1 MREAG
6 QDLERA
12 VVAIYPEIAGRAY
25 ATAGDLCERSLW
37 RELSC
42 CVLSSQV
49 PYAVAVAAAEAIDR
63 QGLLHLSFDGDLT
76 HELTTVLKTPLA
88 VGGSLRNYR
97 FPASRARQLSST
109 KRAVCAASG
118 SLRNLLDGDT
128 DPVAL
133 RSWLVNNAP
142 GLGPKQASMFL
153 RNSGVT
159 YSLAVLDRHVLDFM
173 KEMGLYSG
181 PSNHISGLSAYG
193 RYESDLRSYAERLG
207 AAVGLLDWAIWIVM
221 RVFKGARKEIAA

>member
-1 MREAG
+1 
-6 QDLERA
+6 
-12 VVAIYPEIAGRAY
+12 
-25 ATAGDLCERSLW
+25 
-37 RELSC
+37 
-42 CVLSSQV
+42 
-49 PYAVAVAAAEAIDR
+49 
-63 QGLLHLSFDGDLT
+63 
-76 HELTTVLKTPLA
+76 
-88 VGGSLRNYR
+88 
-97 FPASRARQLSST
+97 
-109 KRAVCAASG
+109 
-118 SLRNLLDGDT
+118 
-128 DPVAL
+128 
-133 RSWLVNNAP
+133 
-142 GLGPKQASMFL
+142 MFL